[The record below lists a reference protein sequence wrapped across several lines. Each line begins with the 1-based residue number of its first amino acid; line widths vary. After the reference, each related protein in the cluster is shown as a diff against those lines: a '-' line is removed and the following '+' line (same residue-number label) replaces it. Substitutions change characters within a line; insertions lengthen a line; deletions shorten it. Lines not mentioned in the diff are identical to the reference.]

1 MAGNKYERTSE
12 TIEVVEKREVTSVTV
27 DVESGMTDAI
37 ERVQLVKAD
46 GSVLSTTTQRTTVPT
61 KDAGE
66 WVNQAVVASSK
77 VGTSTQE
84 LSPAE

>member
-12 TIEVVEKREVTSVTV
+12 TIEVVEKREVVSVTV

-37 ERVQLVKAD
+37 ERVQIVKAD
-46 GSVLSTTTQRTTVPT
+46 GSVLSTAKQRTTVPT

-66 WVNQAVVASSK
+66 WVNQAVAKSADVK
-77 VGTSTQE
+77 QPE
-84 LSPAE
+84 LDPVQ